1 MNGQAET
8 RSLLIWNVLC
18 VIRRAN
24 RALQPGA
31 LGEDTADALREDL
44 AKAERLILA
53 VKRLEAE
60 ALSRPNQLIELW
72 IRASGSW
79 RRIETFDP
87 ASPQFTRSAAPADYA
102 WFEARRQGALMMKA
116 DARIDAYEVRR
127 EPR

>member
-1 MNGQAET
+1 MTGRSDA

-18 VIRRAN
+18 LIRRAN
-24 RALQPGA
+24 RALQPGVLSA
-31 LGEDTADALREDL
+31 DTAAAVSEDL

-60 ALSRPNQLIELW
+60 ELSQPAQLIELW
-72 IRASGSW
+72 IRANGSW

>member
-1 MNGQAET
+1 MTGRSDT

-18 VIRRAN
+18 LIRRVS
-24 RALQPGA
+24 RALQPGILSA
-31 LGEDTADALREDL
+31 DTAAAREDL

-60 ALSRPNQLIELW
+60 DLSRPAQLIELW
-72 IRASGSW
+72 VRAHGQW

>member
-1 MNGQAET
+1 MTGQSET
-8 RSLLIWNVLC
+8 RALLIWNVLC
-18 VIRRAN
+18 LIRSAS
-24 RALQPGA
+24 RALAPGTP
-31 LGEDTADALREDL
+31 LEDKTAAAREDL

-60 ALSRPNQLIELW
+60 ELSRPAQLIELW
-72 IRASGSW
+72 VRAHGQW